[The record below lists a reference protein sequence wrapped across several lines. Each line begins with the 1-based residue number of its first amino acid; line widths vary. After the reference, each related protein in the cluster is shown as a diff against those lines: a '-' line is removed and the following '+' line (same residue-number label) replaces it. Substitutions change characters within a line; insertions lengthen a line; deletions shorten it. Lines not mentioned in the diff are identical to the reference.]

1 MWTAVRKEV
10 GLAIGFPDL
19 NCGEDEYFGE
29 RVHEY
34 CRKFGK
40 KIVYIDDLLPEHR
53 HRSNLKGFLKARWKY
68 GQSAV
73 LLRFVNKRVTLPLAL
88 VALLVVFLWLF
99 FFVRGFFVPCFFGL
113 VGAFLLTKTKL
124 WRWAWKNYGPKVMM
138 GCMMLTVFGG
148 LVSLMSMY
156 YGLIKA
162 VKKVKVYRYPL

>member
-29 RVHEY
+29 RVYEY

-40 KIVYIDDLLPEHR
+40 KVVYIDDLLPEHR

-99 FFVRGFFVPCFFGL
+99 FFRKGILCSLLFRVGGGFF
-113 VGAFLLTKTKL
+113 ADQD
-124 WRWAWKNYGPKVMM
+124 
-138 GCMMLTVFGG
+138 
-148 LVSLMSMY
+148 
-156 YGLIKA
+156 
-162 VKKVKVYRYPL
+162 